1 MAGTISGVQ
10 VKCQHGLGWESRTP
24 PSSTLF
30 QLLGNTSSHA
40 NPKMASSKKATPED
54 TIAAEV
60 KDLSKEPV
68 FIEVETP
75 SEEPEQVSATI
86 DKAEIETDVRTR
98 LTKRPVEENPFVP
111 SSPAVLEAAAKQI
124 AEQEGFDFTR
134 GTSIGARLIARSR
147 KLG

>member
-1 MAGTISGVQ
+1 
-10 VKCQHGLGWESRTP
+10 
-24 PSSTLF
+24 
-30 QLLGNTSSHA
+30 
-40 NPKMASSKKATPED
+40 MASSKKATTEE
-54 TIAAEV
+54 TVAAEV
-60 KDLSKEPV
+60 KDVSKEPV
-68 FIEVETP
+68 FIEVQTP

-98 LTKRPVEENPFVP
+98 LTKRPVEDNPFVP